1 MIRHINLIEDL
12 MNSLLKRL
20 VEKMFYYR
28 DLFQAIVDFLLT
40 VCTSNPGCQKIMLA
54 DINFFVDM
62 INQRIESG
70 LLISEIIKV
79 NSVSEDSSSF
89 VNYLIEK
96 IVNEGYFKSSLF
108 KLLIKLANIDQSCE
122 EGEIPRS
129 MNENSNQ

>member
-1 MIRHINLIEDL
+1 
-12 MNSLLKRL
+12 
-20 VEKMFYYR
+20 
-28 DLFQAIVDFLLT
+28 
-40 VCTSNPGCQKIMLA
+40 MLA

-79 NSVSEDSSSF
+79 NSGSEDSSSF